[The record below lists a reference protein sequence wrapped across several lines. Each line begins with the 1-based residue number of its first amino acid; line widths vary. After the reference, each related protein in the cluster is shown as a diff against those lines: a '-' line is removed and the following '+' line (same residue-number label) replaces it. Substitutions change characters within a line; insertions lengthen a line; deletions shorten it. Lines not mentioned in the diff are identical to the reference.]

1 MNGRWSVRAAAL
13 AIASL
18 LVACSVQSG
27 SDAGS
32 SDRDGYVPAHTPS
45 PSATAPST
53 RPLPDGVSFTQ
64 AIRTLKD
71 GSPVRTSVL
80 TVARSAPVDLEAVHG
95 GSVASTD
102 TVRDL
107 ARRAGAVAAVNGT
120 FFDSDSE
127 RYKGDPLGLY
137 VSRGTLLSEATG
149 GRTALILPGA
159 GEGPRITELRSAT
172 RVASSDG
179 ARAVVDGIDRVPG
192 RIVGCGGVGG
202 DRLTDTGVPTTA
214 PLPGRICE
222 DPDEIVEFTAGW
234 GPATPY
240 AGGDSVE
247 AILDARSKVTG
258 VRSPAG
264 GAVPDGG
271 RALVG
276 TGSGADWLRAHARP
290 GRTLTVASVLTDVH
304 GVRVRGDGASVFGA
318 GPALVRSGR
327 TWINAA
333 ANGVS
338 EGAVRS
344 RAPRTVAGVRADGT
358 LLLVVFDGR
367 RPGVSEGVTLPE
379 AAGVLLSLGAVDAMN
394 LDGGGSS
401 TMVVR
406 DRVRNSP
413 SDPGRT
419 DDRRQRKVSNAI
431 AVVPRRG
438 R

>member
-1 MNGRWSVRAAAL
+1 MNGWWSVRAAAL
-13 AIASL
+13 ALAPL
-18 LVACSVQSG
+18 LVACSAQSG

-32 SDRDGYVPAHTPS
+32 SDRDGDVPSRHSS
-45 PSATAPST
+45 PSATDPST
-53 RPLPDGVSFTQ
+53 QPLPDGVSFTQ
-64 AIRTLKD
+64 SVRTLED

-80 TVARSAPVDLEAVHG
+80 TVAQHAPVDIEGVHG

-120 FFDSDSE
+120 FFNSDSE

-137 VSRGTLLSEATG
+137 VSRGILQSEAAG

-159 GEGPRITELRSAT
+159 GERPRITELRSAT
-172 RVASSDG
+172 RVTSSDG

-202 DRLTDTGVPTTA
+202 DRRADTGAPTTA

-234 GPATPY
+234 GTATPY
-240 AGGDSVE
+240 AGGGSVE
-247 AILDARSKVTG
+247 AVLDARSTVTG

-271 RALVG
+271 RTLVG
-276 TGSGADWLRAHARP
+276 IGSGADWLRAHARP
-290 GRTLTVASVLTDVH
+290 GRTLTVASVLTDAH
-304 GVRVRGDGASVFGA
+304 GVRVRGDRASVFGA

-327 TWINAA
+327 AWINAA

-338 EGAVRS
+338 DGAVHT

-358 LLLVVFDGR
+358 LMLVVFDGR
-367 RPGVSEGVTLPE
+367 RPGVSDGVTLPE
-379 AAGVLLSLGAVDAMN
+379 ATGVLLSLGAVDAMN

-431 AVVPRRG
+431 AVVPRKG

>member
-1 MNGRWSVRAAAL
+1 MNGRWAVRAAAL
-13 AIASL
+13 ALAPL
-18 LVACSVQSG
+18 LVSCSARSG
-27 SDAGS
+27 SDMGS
-32 SDRDGYVPAHTPS
+32 SDRGGDVPMHTSS
-45 PSATAPST
+45 PSATDPSA

-64 AIRTLKD
+64 SVRTLED

-80 TVARSAPVDLEAVHG
+80 TVAQGAPVDIEGVHG

-107 ARRAGAVAAVNGT
+107 ARSAGAVAAVNGT

-137 VSRGTLLSEATG
+137 VSRGVLLSEAAG
-149 GRTALILPGA
+149 GRTALVLPGA
-159 GEGPRITELRSAT
+159 GERPRITELRSAT
-172 RVASSDG
+172 QVTSSDG
-179 ARAVVDGIDRVPG
+179 ARAVVDGTDRVPG

-202 DRLTDTGVPTTA
+202 DRLTDTGAPTTA

-222 DPDEIVEFTAGW
+222 DSDEIVQFAAGW

-240 AGGDSVE
+240 VGGGSVE
-247 AILDARSKVTG
+247 AVLDARSTVTG

-264 GAVPDGG
+264 GAVQDGG
-271 RALVG
+271 SSLVG
-276 TGSGADWLRAHARP
+276 IGAGADWLRVHARP
-290 GRTLTVASVLTDVH
+290 GRTLTVSSVLTDAH
-304 GVRVRGDGASVFGA
+304 GVRVRGDRASVFGA

-327 TWINAA
+327 AWINAA

-338 EGAVRS
+338 EGAVRT

-379 AAGVLLSLGAVDAMN
+379 ATGVLLSLGAVDAMN

-413 SDPGRT
+413 SDPGRS

-431 AVVPRRG
+431 AVVPRQVR
-438 R
+438 

>member
-1 MNGRWSVRAAAL
+1 MNGRWSVRVAAL
-13 AIASL
+13 ALAPLLAGCSARSAS
-18 LVACSVQSG
+18 
-27 SDAGS
+27 DTGS
-32 SDRDGYVPAHTPS
+32 SGRDGDVPTHASS
-45 PSATAPST
+45 PSAIDPSAQ
-53 RPLPDGVSFTQ
+53 PLPDGVSFTQ
-64 AIRTLKD
+64 SVRTLDD

-80 TVARSAPVDLEAVHG
+80 TVAQDAAVDVEGVHG
-95 GSVASTD
+95 ASVATTD
-102 TVRDL
+102 TVREL

-120 FFDSDSE
+120 FFDSDSV

-137 VSRGTLLSEATG
+137 MSRGTLLSEAAG
-149 GRTALILPGA
+149 GRTALILPGP
-159 GEGPRITELRSAT
+159 GERPRITELRSAT
-172 RVASSDG
+172 HVTSSDG
-179 ARAVVDGIDRVPG
+179 SRAVVDGTDRVPG

-202 DRLTDTGVPTTA
+202 DRLAGTGALTTD

-222 DPDEIVEFTAGW
+222 DSDEIVDFPAQW
-234 GPATPY
+234 GTATPH
-240 AGGDSVE
+240 AGTGSVE
-247 AILDARSKVTG
+247 AVLDARSTVTG

-264 GAVPDGG
+264 GVVPDGG
-271 RALVG
+271 RTLVG
-276 TGSGADWLRAHARP
+276 IGSGADWLRAHARP
-290 GRTLTVASVLTDVH
+290 GRTLTVSSVLTDAH
-304 GVRVRGDGASVFGA
+304 GVRVDVNRASVFGA

-327 TWINAA
+327 IWINAA
-333 ANGVS
+333 MNGVS
-338 EGAVRS
+338 EGAVRTRS
-344 RAPRTVAGVRADGT
+344 PRTVAGVRADGT

-379 AAGVLLSLGAVDAMN
+379 AADCLRSLGAVDALN

-431 AVVPRRG
+431 AVIPRKG

>member
-13 AIASL
+13 ALAPL
-18 LVACSVQSG
+18 LAACSAQPAP
-27 SDAGS
+27 DTGS
-32 SDRDGYVPAHTPS
+32 SGRDGDAPTHTSS
-45 PSATAPST
+45 PSAAGPGA

-64 AIRTLKD
+64 SVRTLDD
-71 GSPVRTSVL
+71 GAPVRMSVL
-80 TVARSAPVDLEAVHG
+80 TVAQDAPVDIEGVHG
-95 GSVASTD
+95 GSVASTG
-102 TVRDL
+102 TVREL

-120 FFDSDSE
+120 FFDSDSD

-137 VSRGTLLSEATG
+137 VSGGTLLSESAG
-149 GRTALILPGA
+149 GRTALILPGP
-159 GEGPRITELRSAT
+159 GERPRITELRSAT
-172 RVASSDG
+172 YVTSSDG
-179 ARAVVDGIDRVPG
+179 ARAAVDGTDRVPG
-192 RIVGCGGVGG
+192 RIVGCGGVGR
-202 DRLTDTGVPTTA
+202 DRLADTGAPTTA

-222 DPDEIVEFTAGW
+222 DPDEIVDFPAQW
-234 GPATPY
+234 GTATPY
-240 AGGDSVE
+240 AGGRSFEAVLDS
-247 AILDARSKVTG
+247 RSTVTG

-271 RALVG
+271 RTLVG
-276 TGSGADWLRAHARP
+276 IGSGADWLRVHARP
-290 GRTLTVASVLTDVH
+290 GRSLTVSSVLTDAL
-304 GVRVRGDGASVFGA
+304 GARVQGDRASVFGA

-338 EGAVRS
+338 EGAVRTRS
-344 RAPRTVAGVRADGT
+344 PRTVAGVRADGT

-379 AAGVLLSLGAVDAMN
+379 AAKYLVSLGAVEALN

-401 TMVVR
+401 TIVVR

-431 AVVPRRG
+431 AVIPRMDR
-438 R
+438 